1 LAERRP
7 CEDPRAAE
15 RFGFNPKR
23 RAGDLSRQRGKRA
36 VAGALPGEAVI
47 KHQHLIGSAPPFSN
61 QPGSGFQF
69 ETSTP
74 PNLCGL
80 VELLRNV
87 AKLALPLRAEAAESG
102 FLHPVCDSSYQQL
115 AAEMRGRIG
124 FVERAPAL
132 TKLAEIELGEA
143 RECLPASRCILDRAA
158 HVCCGAAMR

>member
-1 LAERRP
+1 MAERRP

-69 ETSTP
+69 EASTP
-74 PNLCGL
+74 PAFCGL
-80 VELLRNV
+80 VDLPRNV

-143 RECLPASRCILDRAA
+143 REGLPASRCNLDRAA
-158 HVCCGAAMR
+158 HAWCGAAMR